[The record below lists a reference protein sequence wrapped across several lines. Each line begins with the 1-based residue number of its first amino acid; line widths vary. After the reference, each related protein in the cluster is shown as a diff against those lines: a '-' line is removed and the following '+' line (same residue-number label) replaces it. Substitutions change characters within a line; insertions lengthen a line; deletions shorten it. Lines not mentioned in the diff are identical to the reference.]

1 MTPPDSPTKA
11 RLKHRA
17 KVLWQADRASLVL
30 TRPFMAQLALNL
42 DLVPV
47 IDRRLATA
55 CTDGRSVFVNALFLL
70 GLSDADRRFVLAHEV
85 WHCALGHFARR
96 GAREVRRWNVAVDH
110 EVNAL
115 IRGDDGHVPVDSVYI
130 ARWDG
135 LCAEEVYARLPEN
148 HPALSSRGG
157 LADRHDIAPP
167 SGDEGDPDFRPT
179 PDGFTDWPDKTL
191 AAARA
196 VEGTGGRLPKG
207 AALIIDRLARPRLS
221 WRDMLRRFVAS
232 TRRSDRAWHRPNR
245 RLAAQGLCL
254 PGGVRF
260 APRLVLAIDAS
271 GSCVAH
277 LAGFLAELRATLSSV
292 GSDAV
297 RVLVFDAAVHTDVLL
312 ASADAVDALAIHGGG
327 GTDFRPVMDR
337 LMASDPP
344 DGLVILTDG
353 LGRAPSTPP
362 PFPILWVLTPLGRT
376 PAPWAQCVPLPPPP

>member
-1 MTPPDSPTKA
+1 NRQPAGGP
-11 RLKHRA
+11 
-17 KVLWQADRASLVL
+17 RASTSAASGRVCVPCQQPLRQTL
-30 TRPFMAQLALNL
+30 TPSVRLSKRAVSRL
-42 DLVPV
+42 LVPGL
-47 IDRRLATA
+47 IDLRTYALWVSTIPKAFPNPSRLASEATEHRWVTA
-55 CTDGRSVFVNALFLL
+55 
-70 GLSDADRRFVLAHEV
+70 DA
-85 WHCALGHFARR
+85 
-96 GAREVRRWNVAVDH
+96 
-110 EVNAL
+110 
-115 IRGDDGHVPVDSVYI
+115 VP
-130 ARWDG
+130 DG

-207 AALIIDRLARPRLS
+207 ATLIIDRLARPRLS

-232 TRRSDRAWHRPNR
+232 ARRSDRAWHRPNR

-254 PGGVRF
+254 PGGVCF

-277 LAGFLAELRATLSSV
+277 LAGFLAELRAALSSV
-292 GSDAV
+292 GGDAV
-297 RVLVFDAAVHTDVLL
+297 RVLVFDAGVHTDVVL
-312 ASADAVDALAIHGGG
+312 AGADAADALAIHGGG

-362 PFPILWVLTPLGRT
+362 PFPVLWVLTPLGRT